1 MISVIVP
8 TADGDRW
15 LELCIPA
22 LDAQVI
28 DELFE
33 IIVVE
38 DGTRSEAITK
48 LSPQFP
54 RMRVVR
60 TNARAGF
67 AAACNLGAR
76 ESRGEL
82 LAFLNDDTRPH
93 PRWLSRLAAALRG
106 RDDAGMAAS
115 LIVGFGGETIDSA
128 GDGYLRCGGAFK
140 RDHGEPARD
149 MAAGERRT
157 GETFGACGAAFMI
170 RRPLFEALGGF
181 DEDYEM
187 VHEDVDLSYRGR
199 LRGAACV
206 FVPDAIVEHAGS
218 ASLGVLSTRAVYL
231 GQRNLEWTYLKNT
244 PASLLWRTLASHAAY
259 GAAAGIGYAL
269 SGHGWTFLKAKAA
282 AAAGVPAIL
291 RKRRAVQRGR
301 QVPADAIAAL
311 MDRDWVLRKYREK
324 RFARARRDAAQ
335 AGSPAALSPAAASPA
350 TTSATP
356 ARPLAPL
363 AGRPPASGDS

>member
-15 LELCIPA
+15 LHLCVPA
-22 LDAQVI
+22 LDGQAI
-28 DELFE
+28 PEPIE

-38 DGTRSEAITK
+38 DGTSRESTAK
-48 LSPQFP
+48 LSLQYP
-54 RMRVVR
+54 RVRVVR
-60 TNARAGF
+60 TNARRGF

-93 PRWLSRLAAALRG
+93 PLWLSRLAAALRARG
-106 RDDAGMAAS
+106 DAGMAAS
-115 LIVGFGGETIDSA
+115 LIVCFGGETIDSA

-140 RDHGEPARD
+140 HRHGQPAHDIGSSQRPTD
-149 MAAGERRT
+149 RI

-170 RRPLFEALGGF
+170 RRALFEELGGF
-181 DEDYEM
+181 DEDYDM
-187 VHEDVDLSYRGR
+187 VHEDVDLSYRVR

-206 FVPDAIVEHAGS
+206 FVPDAIVEHIGS

-244 PASLLWRTLASHAAY
+244 PAPLLWRTLASHMAY
-259 GAAAGIGYAL
+259 GVAAGIGYGL

-282 AAAGVPAIL
+282 AVAGLPAIL
-291 RKRRAVQRGR
+291 RKRRAVQRQR
-301 QVPADAIAAL
+301 QVPVDSLAAL
-311 MDRDWVLRKYREK
+311 MDRDWILRKHREK
-324 RFARARRDAAQ
+324 RFARARRSVRAEAGDA
-335 AGSPAALSPAAASPA
+335 
-350 TTSATP
+350 
-356 ARPLAPL
+356 
-363 AGRPPASGDS
+363 

>member
-8 TADGDRW
+8 TASGDRW
-15 LELCIPA
+15 LNLCLPA
-22 LDAQVI
+22 LEAQTI
-28 DELFE
+28 GDPFE

-38 DGTRSEAITK
+38 DGAHGEAITK
-48 LSPQFP
+48 LSRQYP

-60 TNARAGF
+60 TATQRGF

-82 LAFLNDDTRPH
+82 IAFLNDDTRPH
-93 PRWLSRLAAALRG
+93 PDWLSRLAAALRA
-106 RDDAGMAAS
+106 RADAGLAAS

-140 RDHGEPARD
+140 RAHGESTRSG
-149 MAAGERRT
+149 AAGAIREAISERRI
-157 GETFGACGAAFMI
+157 EDTFGACGAAFII

-187 VHEDVDLSYRGR
+187 VHEDVDLSYRAR
-199 LRGAACV
+199 LSGAACV
-206 FVPDAIVEHAGS
+206 FVPDAVVEHVGS
-218 ASLGVLSTRAVYL
+218 ASLGVLSAHAVYL

-244 PASLLWRTLASHAAY
+244 PASLLWRTFASHVAY
-259 GAAAGIGYAL
+259 GAASGIGYTL

-282 AAAGVPAIL
+282 AAAGLPAVL
-291 RKRRAVQRGR
+291 RKRRAVQHGR
-301 QVPADAIAAL
+301 RAPVDAIAAL

-324 RFARARRDAAQ
+324 RFARSRRDD
-335 AGSPAALSPAAASPA
+335 A
-350 TTSATP
+350 T
-356 ARPLAPL
+356 
-363 AGRPPASGDS
+363 RPPAGRDS